1 MLEQFRITDFIAW
14 RDAKAL
20 KLNPEFQRGS
30 VWSPAARIMLIDT
43 ILRDLPVPKIFI
55 RSKIDKITKSSIKEI
70 VDGQQRL
77 RAILDFADDK
87 ITLSKRTKEFSG
99 YKFST
104 LSDELQ
110 EKFLSYPLAVDQL
123 INAKDEVVLDI
134 FARLNSYNV
143 KLNAPELRHAAYQG
157 DFKNS
162 AHEIA
167 LEYFDF
173 WTKYRVFSNREMV
186 RMENDALV
194 AEMYIFLLQGVSDG
208 GAEKIDRAYRK
219 YDPEDAFDK
228 DVIEAKF
235 RDVMHVIVTELAPRL
250 GDATMLKPPHLLMLF
265 ASVAHAQFGIPQ
277 GMLDVLPVGKP
288 LSADLNLAADRLAD
302 LSRIIDSKE
311 EPENLKDFWRASKS
325 STQRIASRKMRFLPL
340 FEAITN

>member
-55 RSKIDKITKSSIKEI
+55 RSKIDKVTKSSIKEI

-99 YKFST
+99 FKFST

-162 AHEIA
+162 AHEMA

-173 WTKYRVFSNREMV
+173 WTKYGVFSNREMV

-194 AEMYIFLLQGVSDG
+194 AEMYIFLLQGVTDG

-219 YDPEDAFDK
+219 YDPDDSFDK
-228 DVIEAKF
+228 DVVEEKF
-235 RDVMHVIVTELAPRL
+235 RDVMQVISTEFAPRL
-250 GDATMLKPPHLLMLF
+250 GESTILKPPHLLMLF
-265 ASVAHAQFGIPQ
+265 AAIAHARFGIPQ
-277 GMLDVLPVGKP
+277 GMLDALPAEKP
-288 LSADLNLAADRLAD
+288 LSKDLNLAADRLAD
-302 LSRIIDSKE
+302 LSQIIDSKE
-311 EPENLKDFWRASKS
+311 EPEGQKDFWRASKS
-325 STQRIASRKMRFLPL
+325 STQRIASRKQRFLPL
-340 FEAITN
+340 FEAVTD